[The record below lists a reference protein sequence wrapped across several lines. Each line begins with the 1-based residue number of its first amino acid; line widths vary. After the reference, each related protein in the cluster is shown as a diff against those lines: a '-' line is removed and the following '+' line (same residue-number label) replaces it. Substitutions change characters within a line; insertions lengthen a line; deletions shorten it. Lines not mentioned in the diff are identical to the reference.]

1 MNTLTFLCRLSLG
14 PFTLALLVLATF
26 FAANAPKLT
35 AEDSPS
41 EEARSGL
48 VTTFFQSGT
57 PIASRLDSH
66 PAFRGPSKKASQ
78 VQWEGMLR
86 TQAPGNYRF
95 AILSKQEVRL
105 SLNGQPA
112 TLKKVSDTA
121 WQISD
126 AMMLEADDVPF
137 QLQMDIDAA
146 SGSEPKL
153 QLFWSGPGFTWE
165 IVSPKFFQHL
175 ARPDDAREL
184 QAHGEQ
190 LSLALRCN
198 RCHQSEITKSELVK
212 QEIPGPSLMH
222 ASEHLHAQW
231 MMKLLQATRPESRKP
246 QEATGEEEEDAEN
259 VELPIPARRMP
270 YFALS
275 EADAKAVVAAL
286 LNNSPSPLPASAKN
300 AQGNEQIAQAKKGEE
315 LFTSVGCL
323 ACHRWQGLGHTELW
337 DGGELTSIAQK
348 RPASFFADWLRDPQ
362 KLNPQHRMPQM
373 ELTGAEQEALATFL
387 KRQGLPAEEAF
398 TFSEE
403 QRKHGRK
410 LVRSLGCA
418 SCHELSPEQ
427 VEAPSESSP
436 SRIAKPLTNDSSWE
450 HGCQASHQD
459 SLGSISYH
467 LEASDIAAVKAY
479 YKSHSNL
486 EATPA
491 LPGKL
496 LFQTRGCTACHARD
510 EFPSSSGQHPF
521 ARQTLGLTKRY
532 ASLADKMAYLLPPS
546 LASVGDKLEDE
557 ALNSAIRRKG
567 PAYRDYL
574 LVRMP
579 KFNLNDAELTALT
592 DYFRLMDR
600 LPERP
605 PVEGATSLNQAD
617 AKSPEETAQ
626 HRVAGTRLVTTSG
639 FGCTSCH
646 QVGSAQPA
654 KATAAARGPQLVGMD
669 SRLRRIWFDRWV
681 RNPSRIVPRMEMP
694 SVALPVGGVLEQ
706 KLDKQLAA
714 VWLVLNTPGFE
725 PPLSAPVRILRHS
738 GKEQDASAPWVL
750 TDVLKTPTR
759 TYSRPFAV
767 GLTNRHNVLF
777 DAESGSLTAWW
788 LGDFAQQITQGK
800 TWFWQPGGA
809 MVAGGGAA
817 SSSEWSLQLKSREIL
832 PPAAAPQFI
841 SIPESWSL
849 QDPHS
854 SSLSQLTWKH
864 AYQFALLEED
874 KENATTA
881 SVIVHEK
888 LWKANNGF
896 YREFQWKPAQLP
908 ADSVLRLVPHVGLS
922 KAKAISADGNLL
934 TLEGDSRV
942 QVKIES
948 PQELRFQVDGSLL
961 LKDQTKVTLKYI
973 TPLEADTAPEE
984 AQSPFVAAD
993 ETIPLQLGP
1002 GLVAQRLP
1010 LPGEIMPTGLAL
1022 DAENGLYFCTLK
1034 GEAFKVNL
1042 SRFHQDKAAPLEIT
1056 KLADGLPAPY
1066 GIAVHQGQVDVL
1078 TKPALLR
1085 LNPQTSEFTS
1095 LCSDWGYTTD
1105 YHDWAVGLVPESSG
1119 VYIAALPAQQ
1129 DERSLAAARH
1139 RGECVRLVPLRE
1151 NPQQYRLEEISR
1163 GHRFPMGIARL
1174 ANGDIF
1180 VTDNQGNYN
1189 PYNELNHVRPG
1200 AHFGFIN
1207 SLDRP
1212 AAKLH
1217 PPQVTPAAIEIPHP
1231 WTRSVN
1237 GLCFLSLGNDD
1248 ASKKAFGPFAGDLL
1262 GCEYD
1267 TRRLVRMTLDPVG
1280 DSYQGG
1286 VYPFTQVPEGLEQGL
1301 LGPLVAAVSPSG
1313 EILVGNIRDSGW
1325 GAGNN
1330 IGDIVSLSIDSQK
1343 LPGGIR
1349 RIRPTIAGFEIEFL
1363 RPVDL
1368 QAASL
1373 PTNYRVT
1380 SARRES
1386 TPAYGGPDLQQ
1397 RSEAVQ
1403 SVTVSEDGMR
1413 ATLSLA
1419 ELREGFVYDFQLKNL
1434 MPKGQA
1440 FFPAEAFYT
1449 LRFKPQK

>member
-1 MNTLTFLCRLSLG
+1 MTNFIFYCRASLSPLSLVLLAIVT
-14 PFTLALLVLATF
+14 FCVADALALE
-26 FAANAPKLT
+26 
-35 AEDSPS
+35 AEETSS
-41 EEARSGL
+41 EEALPGL
-48 VTTFFQSGT
+48 VTTFIQEGK

-66 PAFRGPSKKASQ
+66 PAFRGTNQKVSK
-78 VQWEGMLR
+78 VQWEGTLR

-95 AILSKQEVRL
+95 AILSKQEVKL
-105 SLNGQPA
+105 SLNGQPVA
-112 TLKKVSDTA
+112 LKKVDDSS
-121 WQISD
+121 WQISGS
-126 AMMLEADDVPF
+126 AMLEADDIPF
-137 QLQMDIDAA
+137 QLQMNRDAA
-146 SGSEPKL
+146 NEPEAKL

-165 IVSPKFFQHL
+165 IVSPKFFQHF
-175 ARPDDAREL
+175 ARPDDEREL
-184 QAHGEQ
+184 QAYGEQ
-190 LSLALRCN
+190 LSQVLRCN
-198 RCHQSEITKSELVK
+198 RCHQGETTKSELAMG
-212 QEIPGPSLMH
+212 EIPGPSLKS
-222 ASEHLHAQW
+222 AGEYLHAQW
-231 MMKLLQATRPESRKP
+231 MIKHLQASKPEPRKTEP
-246 QEATGEEEEDAEN
+246 VAEDEEEDAA
-259 VELPIPARRMP
+259 LPPPVRRMP

-275 EADAKAVVAAL
+275 DADAKAVVAAL
-286 LNNSPSPLPASAKN
+286 SSGPKSPPQASAKN
-300 AQGNEQIAQAKKGEE
+300 FPEKEASVQAKKGEE
-315 LFTSVGCL
+315 LFISIGCL
-323 ACHRWQGLGHTELW
+323 ACHQWQGLGHAELW

-348 RPASFFADWLRDPQ
+348 RPDSFFSAWLRDPQ
-362 KLNPQHRMPQM
+362 KLNSQHRMPQM
-373 ELTGAEQEALATFL
+373 ELADAEREALATFL
-387 KRQGLPAEEAF
+387 KKQGSPADEAI

-403 QRKHGRK
+403 VRQRGRK

-418 SCHELSPEQ
+418 NCHELSETQ
-427 VEAPSESSP
+427 IETVSEPLP
-436 SRIAKPLTNDSSWE
+436 SRIPRPLSADSRWD
-450 HGCQASHQD
+450 HGCQKSHQD
-459 SLGSISYH
+459 PQGSVSYH
-467 LEASDIAAVKAY
+467 LEASEVTALKAY
-479 YKSHSNL
+479 YANRDNL
-486 EATPA
+486 QTAPTS
-491 LPGKL
+491 LGKL

-510 EFPSSSGQHPF
+510 EFPNKSGQHPF
-521 ARQTLGLTKRY
+521 AQQTLRLTKRY
-532 ASLADKMAYLLPPS
+532 SNLADKMAYLLPPS

-557 ALNSAIRRKG
+557 ALTNAIRRKG

-579 KFNLNDAELTALT
+579 KFTLSDAELSALT

-605 PVEGATSLNQAD
+605 PVEEVTALQQAN
-617 AKSPEETAQ
+617 AKSPDETAQ
-626 HRVAGTRLVTTSG
+626 HRIAGTRLVTTSG

-654 KATAAARGPQLVGMD
+654 KATAAARGPQLVGLD
-669 SRLRRIWFDRWV
+669 SRLRRVWFDRWV

-694 SVALPVGGVLEQ
+694 SVQLPVGGVLDQ

-738 GKEQDASAPWVL
+738 GKEQDTSAPWVL
-750 TDVLKTPTR
+750 TDVLKTPTQ

-767 GLTNRHNVLF
+767 GFANRHNVLF
-777 DAESGSLTAWW
+777 DAESGSLSAWW

-809 MVAGGGAA
+809 VIAGNDKT
-817 SSSEWSLQLKSREIL
+817 SLSEWSLQLKSQEVL
-832 PPAAAPQFI
+832 SPTAAPQFI

-849 QDPHS
+849 QDSPS
-854 SSLSQLTWKH
+854 ALTSQITWKH
-864 AYQFALLEED
+864 AYQFTLPSSSS
-874 KENATTA
+874 ENGTAA
-881 SVIVHEK
+881 SVMVHEK
-888 LWKANNGF
+888 LRKASNGF
-896 YREFQWKPAQLP
+896 YREFQWNPSTLP
-908 ADSVLRLVPHVGLS
+908 AESVLRLVPHAGLGKVKS
-922 KAKAISADGNLL
+922 LSADGNLL
-934 TLEGDSRV
+934 TLEGESRV
-942 QVKIES
+942 QLKIES
-948 PQELRFQVDGSLL
+948 PSELRFQADGSLL
-961 LKDQTKVTLKYI
+961 LKDHTQVALKYT
-973 TPLEADTAPEE
+973 TPLETDTAPEE
-984 AQSPFVAAD
+984 TQTPFVATD
-993 ETIPLQLGP
+993 EYLPLQLGP

-1022 DAENGLYFCTLK
+1022 DADNDLYFCTLK
-1034 GEAFKVNL
+1034 GEVFKAKISQLRKNKNR
-1042 SRFHQDKAAPLEIT
+1042 SLEFS

-1085 LNPQTSEFTS
+1085 LNPRTSEIVS

-1105 YHDWAVGLVPESSG
+1105 YHDWAVGLVPESDG

-1129 DERSLAAARH
+1129 DERSPAAARH
-1139 RGECVRLVPLRE
+1139 RGECVRLAPTGE
-1151 NPQQYRLEEISR
+1151 NPTQYRLEEISR

-1174 ANGDIF
+1174 FNGDIF

-1189 PYNELNHVRPG
+1189 PYNELNHVKPG
-1200 AHFGFIN
+1200 RHFGFIN

-1217 PPQVTPAAIEIPHP
+1217 PPQVTSAAIEIPHP

-1237 GLCFLSLGNDD
+1237 GLCLLSLQNPE
-1248 ASKKAFGPFAGDLL
+1248 ASQRAFGPFAGDLL

-1267 TRRLVRMTLDPVG
+1267 TRRIVRMTLDPVG
-1280 DSYQGG
+1280 DTYQGG

-1330 IGDIVSLSIDSQK
+1330 IGDIVSLSIDAQK

-1349 RIRPTIAGFEIEFL
+1349 RIHPTKAGFEIEFL
-1363 RPVDL
+1363 RPIDL

-1373 PTNYRVT
+1373 ATNYRIT

-1397 RSEAVQ
+1397 RTETVQ
-1403 SVTVSEDGMR
+1403 SVTLSDGRMR

-1419 ELREGFVYDFQLKNL
+1419 ELREGFVYEFQLKNL
-1434 MPKGQA
+1434 MPKGQT

>member
-1 MNTLTFLCRLSLG
+1 MTTLTFLCRRSLG
-14 PFTLALLVLATF
+14 SLALALLALATF
-26 FAANAPKLT
+26 FVAHSPKLV
-35 AEDSPS
+35 A
-41 EEARSGL
+41 EEAVNEEALPGL
-48 VTTFFQSGT
+48 VTTFFLNEK

-66 PAFRGPSKKASQ
+66 PAFRGPTKKASQ
-78 VQWEGMLR
+78 VQWKGMLR

-95 AILSKQEVRL
+95 AVLSKQEVQL
-105 SLNGQPA
+105 SLSGQPA
-112 TLKKVSDTA
+112 NLKKVSDSS

-126 AMMLEADDVPF
+126 AAMLEADEIPF
-137 QLQMDIDAA
+137 QLQMAGDASNEA
-146 SGSEPKL
+146 ESKL

-165 IVSPKFFQHL
+165 IVSSKFFQHL

-184 QAHGEQ
+184 QARGEQ
-190 LSLALRCN
+190 LSLALRCD
-198 RCHQSEITKSELVK
+198 RCHQRETTKSELVTR
-212 QEIPGPSLMH
+212 ENPGPSLKH
-222 ASEHLHAQW
+222 AGEHLHAQW
-231 MMKLLQATRPESRKP
+231 MMEHLQAKNPEPRKP
-246 QEATGEEEEDAEN
+246 QQATEAEEEDAEN
-259 VELPIPARRMP
+259 AEPSPPSRRMP

-286 LNNSPSPLPASAKN
+286 LNSPPTTLQASDKN
-300 AQGNEQIAQAKKGEE
+300 IPEKEESIKAKKGEE
-315 LFTSVGCL
+315 LFISIGCL

-337 DGGELTSIAQK
+337 DGGELSAIAHK
-348 RPASFFADWLRDPQ
+348 RPASFFAAWLRDPQ

-373 ELTGAEQEALATFL
+373 ELTDAEQEALATFL
-387 KRQGLPAEEAF
+387 KKQGSTAEK
-398 TFSEE
+398 TTSFSEE
-403 QRKHGRK
+403 QRQHGRK
-410 LVRSLGCA
+410 LVRTLGCA
-418 SCHELSPEQ
+418 NCHELSAEQ
-427 VEAPSESSP
+427 MEAFSETPP
-436 SRIAKPLTNDSSWE
+436 SRIAKPLTDTSNWE
-450 HGCQASHQD
+450 QGCQVSHQD

-467 LEASDIAAVKAY
+467 LEVSEIAAL
-479 YKSHSNL
+479 KSHYASQVHL
-486 EATPA
+486 ASAPTS
-491 LPGKL
+491 PGKL

-510 EFPSSSGQHPF
+510 ELPNKSGQHPF
-521 ARQTLGLTKRY
+521 ARQTLDLTKRY

-557 ALNSAIRRKG
+557 ALTSAIRRKG

-579 KFNLNDAELTALT
+579 KFALSDAELNAIT

-605 PVEGATSLNQAD
+605 PVEDTASLNQAD

-626 HRVAGTRLVTTSG
+626 HRIAGTRLVTTSG

-669 SRLRRIWFDRWV
+669 KRLRRIWFDRWV

-714 VWLVLNTPGFE
+714 VWFVLNTPGFE

-750 TDVLKTPTR
+750 TDVLKTPSR

-767 GLTNRHNVLF
+767 GFANRHNVLF
-777 DAESGSLTAWW
+777 DAESGSLSAWW

-809 MVAGGGAA
+809 MVAGGGAT
-817 SSSEWSLQLKSREIL
+817 SSSEWSLQLKSQEIL

-864 AYQFALLEED
+864 VYQFALPNED
-874 KENATTA
+874 KEDATTA

-888 LWKANNGF
+888 LWKTSNGF
-896 YREFQWKPAQLP
+896 YREFQWDPAQLP
-908 ADSVLRLVPHVGLS
+908 AESVLRLVPHVGLG
-922 KAKAISADGNLL
+922 KTKAISADGNQL

-948 PQELRFQVDGSLL
+948 PQELRFQADGSLL
-961 LKDQTKVTLKYI
+961 LKDQTKVTLRYT

-984 AQSPFVAAD
+984 SQTPFVSTD
-993 ETIPLQLGP
+993 EALPLQLGP
-1002 GLVAQRLP
+1002 GIVAQRLP

-1022 DAENGLYFCTLK
+1022 DDENGLYFCTLK
-1034 GEAFKVNL
+1034 GEAYKVNL
-1042 SRFHQDKAAPLEIT
+1042 SRSGQDKSAPLEIT

-1085 LNPQTSEFTS
+1085 LNPRTSEITS

-1105 YHDWAVGLVPESSG
+1105 YHDWAVGLIPESNG

-1129 DERSLAAARH
+1129 DERSIAAARH
-1139 RGECVRLVPLRE
+1139 RGQCVRLVPLRE
-1151 NPQQYRLEEISR
+1151 NPQQYHLEEISR

-1174 ANGDIF
+1174 ANGSIF

-1237 GLCFLSLGNDD
+1237 GLCLLSLGNDD

-1280 DSYQGG
+1280 DTYQGG
-1286 VYPFTQVPEGLEQGL
+1286 VYPFTQVPEGLDQGL
-1301 LGPLVAAVSPSG
+1301 LGPIVATVSPSG
-1313 EILVGNIRDSGW
+1313 EVLVGNIRDSGW

-1330 IGDIVSLSIDSQK
+1330 VGDIVSLSIDAQK

-1349 RIRPTIAGFEIEFL
+1349 RIRPTTEGFEIEFL

-1368 QAASL
+1368 PAASL

-1397 RSEAVQ
+1397 RTETVQ
-1403 SVTVSEDGMR
+1403 SVTISEDRMR
-1413 ATLSLA
+1413 AALSLA

-1449 LRFKPQK
+1449 LRIKPKK